1 MTHFPQQRDRLQP
14 PETFFDALPLS
25 LADGILATSPRKLS
39 IVRGDLDF
47 PSKSDALLRSMST
60 LPKTASDRVADSTSQ
75 VLTAQSAAAPSSM
88 ERWWTI
94 ADLTVLGVYST
105 LVFWTIQYH
114 EKWADEAQAWLIARD
129 LDLRTIWFHELRY
142 EGSPGL
148 WHTIL
153 WVAQHVFH
161 ARYGA
166 LSFLGASCAVAGVV
180 ALLFVSPFPRPIRW
194 LMALSYFFIYQ
205 YAVIARSYVLFPLF
219 CLVAA
224 RQFRDLRRPQL
235 FALTLVPLANLTAHG
250 SLMAFGLAL
259 AYAFRF
265 ATQWSQHDDKTR
277 KWFLISAVGLVLM
290 YLFLFVILLPA
301 ADVEATHHSDL
312 TASVIPFRSFES
324 ISGALVDNKW
334 MSVGVLCIFA
344 AWCFLRRALTS
355 FLLPVAL
362 MVGLYVYAN
371 GWPHQQGT
379 IFLAIITGLAIAW
392 PSENE
397 RHGFDSRALWA
408 YRVVVATLAAMLCY
422 QAYVASITIRNEVR
436 LPYSG
441 AEDMAKYLEPLVVQG
456 KVICGYQYGMVG
468 INAYFNHNIFANL
481 HRAYYHHALSEFDPG
496 TVFHQIRASGA
507 DYIVLQWLDSPDGT
521 KFKQGLQVP
530 MAKWGYSLDHVS
542 DGYMLTKA
550 GYTYRQIYL
559 AFRKSTPGEGNARS
573 QFDPDK

>member
-1 MTHFPQQRDRLQP
+1 MGDNLLAEPGVGNPRDSR
-14 PETFFDALPLS
+14 EDTNA
-25 LADGILATSPRKLS
+25 SPS
-39 IVRGDLDF
+39 E
-47 PSKSDALLRSMST
+47 
-60 LPKTASDRVADSTSQ
+60 
-75 VLTAQSAAAPSSM
+75 LTATHDEAANPAQN
-88 ERWWTI
+88 WWKIGDIAVLLVWVCVTNFTI
-94 ADLTVLGVYST
+94 H
-105 LVFWTIQYH
+105 YH

-129 LDLRTIWFHELRY
+129 LDLRAIWFHELRY

-161 ARYGA
+161 AKYGTI
-166 LSFLGASCAVAGVV
+166 SYLGVSCALAGVV
-180 ALLFVSPFPRPIRW
+180 ALLFITPFPRPIRW

-224 RQFRDLRRPQL
+224 RQFRDLKRPQL
-235 FALTLVPLANLTAHG
+235 FALTLLPLANLTAHG

-259 AYAFRF
+259 TYAFRF
-265 ATQWSQHDDKTR
+265 AKQWSQHDDKTR
-277 KWFLISAVGLVLM
+277 KWFLISAAGFTVM
-290 YLFLFVILLPA
+290 YLFLLLILFPP
-301 ADVEATHHSDL
+301 ADVEATHQGGFS
-312 TASVIPFRSFES
+312 ASAIAFRSFEC

-334 MSVGVLCIFA
+334 LSLAVLCIFG

-397 RHGFDSRALWA
+397 RRRFDSIGLWS
-408 YRVVVATLAAMLCY
+408 YRVVVATLAMTLCY
-422 QAYVASITIRNEVR
+422 QVYVASITIRNEVR

-441 AEDMAKYLEPLVVQG
+441 AEDMARYLAPLVKQG

-468 INAYFNHNIFANL
+468 INAYFDHNIFANL
-481 HRAYYHHALSEFDPG
+481 QRAYYHHSTSEFDPG
-496 TVFHQIRASGA
+496 TIFHQIRASGA
-507 DYIVLQWLDSPDGT
+507 DYIVLQWLDSLDESN
-521 KFKQGLQVP
+521 FRQGLQVP
-530 MAKWGYSLDHVS
+530 MARWGYSLDHVS
-542 DGYMLTKA
+542 DGYMLTKT

-559 AFRKSTPGEGNARS
+559 AFRKNPSGDGQARS
-573 QFDPDK
+573 QFDPDM